1 MHSDR
6 YNSFVAFH
14 ENVFGDLNSHIAIY
28 LNTQNSNFSTHW
40 HTPLEI
46 IMPKEENYTVFV
58 NNTEY
63 NLQPDDILLIAP
75 NTYHSLIAPPTG
87 SRYLYLIDLSVLKDI
102 HGFSQISSL
111 VSPSILITPSEYPDV
126 QPRLK
131 ELLLEMYD
139 AFNSQDSILLPSS
152 ATASQDTT
160 NNMVDFSETIIYSRI
175 LEIFILIAQHFK
187 KTTTR
192 NPEAFAKNKKL
203 EYLNRFTMI
212 CNYID
217 THCYEPLSLEHISEL
232 ASFSKFHFSRL
243 FKEFTGEPFYRY
255 VNRKRIEYACSLLKH
270 QNMTITEIALA
281 SGYSSNSVF
290 IRMFKQFRGCTP
302 KEYRTN
308 TRKE

>member
-1 MHSDR
+1 MQSDR

-46 IMPKEENYTVFV
+46 IMPREENYTVFV
-58 NNTEY
+58 NNNEHV
-63 NLQPDDILLIAP
+63 LRPDDILLIAP
-75 NTYHSLIAPPTG
+75 NTYHALVAPQTG

-102 HGFSQISSL
+102 HGFSQIVSL
-111 VSPSILITPSEYPDV
+111 VNPSILITPDEYPDV
-126 QPRLK
+126 HPRLK
-131 ELLLEMYD
+131 ELLLEMYS
-139 AFNSQDSILLPSS
+139 AFTTQDSILLPSS
-152 ATASQDTT
+152 NASSQNSTG
-160 NNMVDFSETIIYSRI
+160 MVDLSETIIYSR
-175 LEIFILIAQHFK
+175 LTEMFILIAQHFK
-187 KTTTR
+187 NTSTR
-192 NPEAFAKNKKL
+192 HPEVFAKSKKL
-203 EYLNRFTMI
+203 EYLNRFTMV

-217 THCYEPLSLEHISEL
+217 AHCSESLSLEQISEL

-255 VNRKRIEYACSLLKH
+255 VNRKRIEYACGLLRH
-270 QNMTITEIALA
+270 QDLTITEIALA

-302 KEYRTN
+302 KEYRNN
-308 TRKE
+308 TQNNS